1 MDKVES
7 LKDEVNKL
15 KQEKAAFQAQSRLL
29 ENFVSLAQSPGKET
43 TLHAILQQTLE
54 ISAQITDAEKGS
66 LFLLDSNEVVTDS
79 ILTRGK
85 TSSRKRTKI
94 IGKILRKGL
103 AGWVR
108 KHREIGL
115 VKDTREDSRWLNL
128 PDQPYTV
135 GSALSVPILRGDALL
150 GLLTLLHAKPGHFS
164 EQTAELMQLTAT
176 QIGAALENA
185 RLYTKLDEYSKALD
199 AELEKGK
206 KIQRDFFPNEIP
218 RPPGWEVICFF
229 EPALQVSGDF
239 YDAFMLPEDCLGF
252 VIADVCDKGVG
263 SALYMALFRSFI
275 RVFSGQIQL
284 GSWSSSCTNE
294 FPDSPDLERSLQ
306 AVSLINDYIAEEHGQ
321 DGMFVTVFFGVLDPK
336 TGELSYINAG
346 HEPLYVLGSSGIK
359 KTLSAQAPPAGA
371 MYGTPFSAD
380 RVKLAPGDTLI
391 GYTDGV
397 TEALSPK
404 KELFTRQRFLSLI
417 DRPAVSAS
425 KLIEKIKLDLF
436 DHIDDAPQFDDIT
449 MIALHRLP

>member
-1 MDKVES
+1 MEKVES
-7 LKDEVNKL
+7 LKEEVNKL

-29 ENFVSLAQSPGKET
+29 ENFVTLAQSPGKET
-43 TLHAILQQTLE
+43 TLNALLQKTLE
-54 ISAQITDAEKGS
+54 ISAQITGAEKGS
-66 LFLLDSNEVVTDS
+66 LFLLDSNEMVTDS

-85 TSSRKRTKI
+85 TSNRKRTKI

-108 KHREIGL
+108 KNRRIGL
-115 VKDTREDSRWLNL
+115 VEDTREDNRWLDL

-135 GSALSVPILRGDALL
+135 GSALSVPILRGDVLL
-150 GLLTLLHAKPGHFS
+150 GLLTLLHAKPGHFND
-164 EQTAELMQLTAT
+164 QTAELMQLTAA

-185 RLYTKLDEYSKALD
+185 QLYTKLDKYSRALD

-206 KIQRDFFPNEIP
+206 KIQRAFFPNEIP
-218 RPPGWEVICFF
+218 RLPGWELVCVF

-284 GSWSSSCTNE
+284 GNWSSTSSNE
-294 FPDSPDLERSLQ
+294 SPETPGLERSLQ
-306 AVSLINDYIAEEHGQ
+306 AVSLINDYIAEEHGH
-321 DGMFVTVFFGVLDPK
+321 DGMFVTVFFGVLNPR

-346 HEPLYVLGSSGIK
+346 HEPLYVIGPSGIK
-359 KTLSAQAPPAGA
+359 ERLNAQAPPAGA
-371 MYGTPFSAD
+371 MFGTQFNTD
-380 RVKLAPGDTLI
+380 RVKLEPGDTLI

-397 TEALSPK
+397 TEALSPE
-404 KELFTRQRFLSLI
+404 KELFTRERFLSLI
-417 DRPAVSAS
+417 DRPAVPAS
-425 KLIEKIKLDLF
+425 EMIEKIKLDLF
-436 DHIDDAPQFDDIT
+436 QHIDDAPQFDDIT
-449 MIALHRLP
+449 MIAIHRLP